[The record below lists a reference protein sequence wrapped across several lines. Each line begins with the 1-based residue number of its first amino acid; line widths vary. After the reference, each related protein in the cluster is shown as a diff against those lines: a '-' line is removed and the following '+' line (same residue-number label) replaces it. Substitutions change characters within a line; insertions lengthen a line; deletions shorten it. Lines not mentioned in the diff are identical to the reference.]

1 MGRQLRPE
9 LTMLTALPAAQLRS
23 QADDRARQIREPGVR
38 SWQYGWQFDFPD

>member
-9 LTMLTALPAAQLRS
+9 LTMLTALPVAQLRS

-38 SWQYGWQFDFPD
+38 SWQSSWQFDLPD